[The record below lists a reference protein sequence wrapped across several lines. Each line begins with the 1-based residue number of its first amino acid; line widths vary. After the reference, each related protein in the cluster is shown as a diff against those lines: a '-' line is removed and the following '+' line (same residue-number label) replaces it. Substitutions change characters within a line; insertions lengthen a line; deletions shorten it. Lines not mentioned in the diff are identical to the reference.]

1 LWVSCGEEVEGE
13 AEGKEDEPAEDFQ
26 GDGEGCWCWCFHAEA
41 VAGGLSESEGLDL
54 DCPEDVGDLLNASG
68 GEFFDYLVPVDPGV
82 VTEDVAKR
90 VLICLQ
96 IGGAE
101 GLIGHALED

>member
-1 LWVSCGEEVEGE
+1 MNPPRTSRAMVRGVGVGVFMLL
-13 AEGKEDEPAEDFQ
+13 
-26 GDGEGCWCWCFHAEA
+26 
-41 VAGGLSESEGLDL
+41 VAGGLSEFEGLDL

>member
-1 LWVSCGEEVEGE
+1 MVMGVGVFMLM
-13 AEGKEDEPAEDFQ
+13 
-26 GDGEGCWCWCFHAEA
+26 
-41 VAGGLSESEGLDL
+41 VADGLSEFEGLDL
-54 DCPEDVGDLLNASG
+54 DCPEDVGDLLNAPG
-68 GEFFDYLVPVDPGV
+68 GELFDYLVPVDAGV

-101 GLIGHALED
+101 GLIGHALDD

>member
-1 LWVSCGEEVEGE
+1 MVMGVGVFMLL
-13 AEGKEDEPAEDFQ
+13 
-26 GDGEGCWCWCFHAEA
+26 
-41 VAGGLSESEGLDL
+41 VADGLSELEGLDL
-54 DCPEDVGDLLNASG
+54 DCPEDVGDLLNAPG

>member
-1 LWVSCGEEVEGE
+1 MVMGVGVFMLL
-13 AEGKEDEPAEDFQ
+13 
-26 GDGEGCWCWCFHAEA
+26 
-41 VAGGLSESEGLDL
+41 VADGLSEFEGLDL
-54 DCPEDVGDLLNASG
+54 DCPEDVGDLLNAPG
-68 GEFFDYLVPVDPGV
+68 GELFDYLVPVDPGV

-101 GLIGHALED
+101 GLIGHALDD

>member
-1 LWVSCGEEVEGE
+1 LHGVVV
-13 AEGKEDEPAEDFQ
+13 
-26 GDGEGCWCWCFHAEA
+26 
-41 VAGGLSESEGLDL
+41 VADGLSEFEGLDL

-68 GEFFDYLVPVDPGV
+68 GEFFDHQVPVDPGV

-90 VLICLQ
+90 VLVCLQ